1 METEIDEEVDKLIET
16 ELTNKSLFL
25 FGKPRKIPK
34 GKGRDKHKG
43 KDSKKSK
50 DGARK
55 MPKVPGMGL
64 VKGRTPLD
72 QLSELVEAGIVKKLM
87 PASLTDLKGD

>member
-1 METEIDEEVDKLIET
+1 VDKLIET
-16 ELTNKSLFL
+16 ELTNKSLLL
-25 FGKPRKIPK
+25 FGKARKVSKK
-34 GKGRDKHKG
+34 GKGKGKG
-43 KDSKKSK
+43 KDGKKGK

-72 QLSELVEAGIVKKLM
+72 
-87 PASLTDLKGD
+87 